1 MFAAVGGRRRCLM
14 RGGLGRDLLILAIG
28 LVLGYF
34 FAVYGG
40 NKLVHSLVGR
50 VPEVRLSNQAVILI
64 LIALVVVALIFTSR
78 GKK

>member
-1 MFAAVGGRRRCLM
+1 M
-14 RGGLGRDLLILAIG
+14 RGGLGRDLLIFAVG

-40 NKLVHSLVGR
+40 NKLVHNLVGR

-64 LIALVVVALIFTSR
+64 LIALVVIALIFMSR
-78 GKK
+78 AKKG